1 VSLWQ
6 AYKSLL
12 LVLVIIGAA
21 VAFAIASYLHSSSVI
36 DQITFV
42 ASNDARSNANIQAY
56 DLAALLSQQLKHVD
70 DNLQEISGSRVVE
83 SGNASQSSHLFES
96 SQSSTS
102 QITDVYTWFD
112 RDGKV
117 YWASNFGNV
126 SNYKKFV
133 GLDLSYRD
141 YFKVPRDTQAPYYS
155 SYYLGIDG
163 APRINIAYPI
173 IFDTNGVRDFKGVV
187 TSSVSLKELGKF
199 VQSQLAGNYQ
209 SQVGLLDSN
218 GVVLYSSSIPQYVG
232 KNIFGQEVQSI
243 IPQEI
248 RQPFDKIV
256 RDSLS
261 GMAGSGDFGT
271 QNSTSTI
278 AYSPVTVNHNTVAM
292 LYILTPHQLAGN
304 VVSLIEQQR
313 TFNLYILAAIAVI
326 AAVLAAIIV
335 TWNKRLATTVDVQT
349 SQLKSYSRSLEESNR
364 KLQDSNKLL
373 ADANEQLLVHD
384 KMQREF
390 VNIAAHELRTPI
402 QPILV
407 ASELMN
413 DSLKE
418 SESIMITRPE
428 VDLIVRNAK
437 RLERL
442 SSEILEVARIESGSL
457 KLHKQTFSLDEAI
470 SAAVKDATSSP
481 NFSPKVKVIYSP
493 TDIMIYADKDMI
505 TQVISNLLRN
515 AAKFTKEGS
524 ISVTASKKDAV
535 GAQVVVADTGAG
547 IDPSILPRLFQ
558 KFVTGSDQG
567 TGIGLYICKSIVE
580 AHGGTIYGQN
590 RVDRQGAEFAF
601 TVPVAP
607 DQDLPPSD
615 GIKQA

>member
-1 VSLWQ
+1 
-6 AYKSLL
+6 
-12 LVLVIIGAA
+12 
-21 VAFAIASYLHSSSVI
+21 
-36 DQITFV
+36 
-42 ASNDARSNANIQAY
+42 
-56 DLAALLSQQLKHVD
+56 
-70 DNLQEISGSRVVE
+70 
-83 SGNASQSSHLFES
+83 
-96 SQSSTS
+96 
-102 QITDVYTWFD
+102 
-112 RDGKV
+112 
-117 YWASNFGNV
+117 
-126 SNYKKFV
+126 
-133 GLDLSYRD
+133 
-141 YFKVPRDTQAPYYS
+141 
-155 SYYLGIDG
+155 
-163 APRINIAYPI
+163 
-173 IFDTNGVRDFKGVV
+173 
-187 TSSVSLKELGKF
+187 
-199 VQSQLAGNYQ
+199 
-209 SQVGLLDSN
+209 
-218 GVVLYSSSIPQYVG
+218 
-232 KNIFGQEVQSI
+232 
-243 IPQEI
+243 
-248 RQPFDKIV
+248 
-256 RDSLS
+256 
-261 GMAGSGDFGT
+261 
-271 QNSTSTI
+271 
-278 AYSPVTVNHNTVAM
+278 
-292 LYILTPHQLAGN
+292 

-481 NFSPKVKVIYSP
+481 NFSPKVKV
-493 TDIMIYADKDMI
+493 MIYADKDMI